1 MDLDTYTN
9 ATYAAF
15 SVLLAAACVSQTSA
29 AGCAK
34 SQSPQALHTLIS
46 GALTSNRMDGNKNG
60 KDKHYDSVHE
70 PELTLVCVVT
80 AKLAKVFFFF
90 LKRCRWDM
98 GHNRRDNRRANCE
111 FDKLTGK

>member
-70 PELTLVCVVT
+70 PELTHVQGVCVCVCSYRE
-80 AKLAKVFFFF
+80 VSRSFFFVF
-90 LKRCRWDM
+90 KEVQV
-98 GHNRRDNRRANCE
+98 GYG
-111 FDKLTGK
+111 T